1 MVRGRNSLPNWIAL
15 LLASAYLVGPLA
27 NAQDIIDDWD
37 NVKVPPPSALENVTV
52 APNTTALLIMGFVVD
67 SCNVQRRPRCVA
79 TIPQVRKLLVEARAH
94 GVFVMHSVPTNNP
107 SGDFIVKDLVPLPG
121 EPIIPP
127 NGPNK
132 FLPFD
137 FEFNRYPD
145 FDPDRVFKDR
155 GIKTIITV
163 GTQVQTAVLHT
174 AAEAALR
181 GYKVIVPVDGMSG
194 DSLYP
199 EQYTAWHLTHTQRIM
214 QQVTLTKVNL
224 VGYEPANRR
233 NSGAKA

>member
-1 MVRGRNSLPNWIAL
+1 MQCPAPPALRGNDSSGQK
-15 LLASAYLVGPLA
+15 ASRRGAGA
-27 NAQDIIDDWD
+27 WRFRHAQRTNEQSFRRLDCERTR
-37 NVKVPPPSALENVTV
+37 A
-52 APNTTALLIMGFVVD
+52 TAG
-67 SCNVQRRPRCVA
+67 
-79 TIPQVRKLLVEARAH
+79 RADH
-94 GVFVMHSVPTNNP
+94 TSQW
-107 SGDFIVKDLVPLPG
+107 
-121 EPIIPP
+121 
-127 NGPNK
+127 PNK

-145 FDPDRVFKDR
+145 FDLDRVFKDR

-214 QQVTLTKVNL
+214 QQVTLTRVNL
-224 VGYEPANRR
+224 VGY
-233 NSGAKA
+233 